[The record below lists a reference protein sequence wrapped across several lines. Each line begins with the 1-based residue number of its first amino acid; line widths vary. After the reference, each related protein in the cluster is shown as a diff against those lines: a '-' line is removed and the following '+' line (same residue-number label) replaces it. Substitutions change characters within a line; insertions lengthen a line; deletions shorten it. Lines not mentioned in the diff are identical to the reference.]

1 MIGNTLIQG
10 LANSLDTLAAQAYG
24 SGNKHLVGL
33 HMQRMIC
40 FIFLCV
46 VPLMIL
52 WWKAGEILA
61 FIIPDRQVAELAGV
75 YLKVM
80 ILRVPAFVLFECGKR
95 FLQAQ
100 GLFSAATYV
109 LVIAAPLN
117 ALVMWLF
124 VWHFGW
130 GFVGAPIAI
139 AITENLMAVL
149 LFLYIWLIDGSQC
162 WGGFSGKVFSNWG
175 KFMAQCGPS
184 QIPLNMAL
192 KVIQDP

>member
-24 SGNKHLVGL
+24 SGHKNLVGL

-40 FIFLCV
+40 FILLCV

-52 WWKAGEILA
+52 WWRAGEILV
-61 FIIPDRQVAELAGV
+61 FIIPDRQVAELAGI
-75 YLKVM
+75 YLKIM

-109 LVIAAPLN
+109 LLIAAPFNTLI
-117 ALVMWLF
+117 MWLF
-124 VWHFGW
+124 VWYFGW

-162 WGGFSGKVFSNWG
+162 WGGLSGKVFSNWG
-175 KFMAQCGPS
+175 KFTVPCGPS
-184 QIPLNMAL
+184 KIPLNVAL
-192 KVIQDP
+192 KVIKDP